1 MNLKQWAMFVS
12 LAAVWGASFLFVK
25 IAVGALGPFPLMVFR
40 VSIAGG
46 LLIIYAMFTKQSWWT
61 LTRQNWRKFLMLGA
75 LNAAIPY
82 VLIGYSQLHITAS
95 LGAILNSTA
104 ALFTALVAAIVLRE
118 SLNFGRIFGL
128 VLGVIGVSIL
138 VGWSPL
144 PMTTNV
150 IIATIA
156 ALLSTLSY
164 AFAGVYSASQFKNV
178 PPMTVAIG
186 QQLGATFILFP
197 IGAIEMPDNLTLSP
211 TIILATIGLASVSTA
226 FAYILYFRLIEQVG
240 PTKTL
245 SVAYLIPVFG
255 IIWGIV
261 FLDETITIGTI
272 IGLIT
277 ILISVAMVNKLQ
289 FASTIQNSIRWLLNP
304 KNSTPTSVA
313 FEPEQ

>member
-1 MNLKQWAMFVS
+1 
-12 LAAVWGASFLFVK
+12 
-25 IAVGALGPFPLMVFR
+25 
-40 VSIAGG
+40 
-46 LLIIYAMFTKQSWWT
+46 
-61 LTRQNWRKFLMLGA
+61 
-75 LNAAIPY
+75 
-82 VLIGYSQLHITAS
+82 
-95 LGAILNSTA
+95 
-104 ALFTALVAAIVLRE
+104 
-118 SLNFGRIFGL
+118 
-128 VLGVIGVSIL
+128 
-138 VGWSPL
+138 
-144 PMTTNV
+144 MTTNV

-178 PPMTVAIG
+178 PAMTVAIG

-197 IGAIEMPDNLTLSP
+197 IGAIETPDNLTLSP

-277 ILISVAMVNKLQ
+277 ILISVAMVNQLQ